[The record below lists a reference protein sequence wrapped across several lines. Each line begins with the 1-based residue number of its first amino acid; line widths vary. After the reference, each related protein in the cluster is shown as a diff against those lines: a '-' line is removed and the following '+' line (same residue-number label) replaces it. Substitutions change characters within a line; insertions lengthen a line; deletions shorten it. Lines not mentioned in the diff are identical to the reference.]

1 MVAQLLLK
9 VGADLDTRNN
19 IGEYFVTE
27 FAFRM
32 AHFKHQQ
39 DEWDRHRDDDARAL
53 LWQMRTGKTK
63 ATLDLACYRR
73 QKGDIDAMLVIA
85 PNGVHVNWI
94 RRQLPIHM
102 WNTIPYVAHAWQAS
116 EAHKPAHAASLEK
129 VLACR
134 GQALAVLAVNSES
147 IIHDKP
153 AKIIGKFLRAH
164 KGRVLLVVDESHDF
178 RSPGSKRTKRARSLK
193 RYCKVRRILTGTA
206 VSNSPLA
213 AYSQFEL
220 LQEEALGFKKFSEFE
235 SHFAYYVQE
244 HTKGGRSY
252 EKLDHYRNL
261 DDLQERMSR
270 WSSVVL
276 REDVDDMPDLL
287 MDERT
292 VLLAEAQ
299 MNAYRTLLK
308 EMILELED
316 GGEVE
321 AIDGGARMI
330 KLQQMLG
337 GFVVDVDGNV
347 RELVSDEDNPRVQ
360 AMLDEVRSSDSKVIV
375 WCKYREDIRRV
386 VRSLVAEGI
395 SCVEYHGGIHSQTK
409 RQQAIDDFNGNPKVR
424 VFVGQP
430 KAGGQGLDLSA
441 ADLILWYSHTFD
453 LIERDQAN
461 ERATQIGGKT
471 VTIKDFVTPGTVDEY
486 ILANLTNKR
495 SVSESLAGKGLRDR
509 LLAIFRK
516 QL

>member
-1 MVAQLLLK
+1 MA
-9 VGADLDTRNN
+9 TT
-19 IGEYFVTE
+19 TE
-27 FAFRM
+27 FPFRLPNYR
-32 AHFKHQQ
+32 HQQ

-73 QKGDIDAMLVIA
+73 QKGDIQAVLVIA
-85 PNGVHVNWI
+85 PNGVHVNWV
-94 RRQLPIHM
+94 RRQLPQHM
-102 WNTIPYVAHAWQAS
+102 WETVPYVAHAWQAS
-116 EAHKPAHAASLEK
+116 ESHKPEHAASLER
-129 VLACR
+129 VLSCR
-134 GQALAVLAVNSES
+134 GEALAVLAVNSES

-153 AKIIGKFLRAH
+153 AKIIARFLRRH
-164 KGRVLLVVDESHDF
+164 QGKCMLVVDESHDF

-220 LQEEALGFKKFSEFE
+220 LDDHALGFENFADFE
-235 SHFAYYVQE
+235 GHFAYYVQE
-244 HTKGGRSY
+244 RTKGGRSY
-252 EKLDHYRNL
+252 ERLDHYRNL
-261 DDLQERMSR
+261 DDLQGRMAR
-270 WSSVVL
+270 WASVVL
-276 REDVDDMPDLL
+276 REDVDDMPDLV

-292 VLLAEAQ
+292 VVLPEAQ
-299 MNAYRTLLK
+299 MKAYRTLLK

-321 AIDGGARMI
+321 AIDGGARLV

-337 GFVVDVDGNV
+337 GFVVDVDGQV
-347 RELVSDEDNPRVQ
+347 RELVSDDENPRLQ
-360 AMLDEVRSSDSKVIV
+360 TMLDEVRSSDGKAIV

-386 VRSLVAEGI
+386 VRALAAEGI
-395 SCVEYHGGIHSQTK
+395 RCVEYHGAVHSQAK
-409 RQQAIDDFNGNPKVR
+409 RQQAIDDFNNDPSVR

-486 ILANLTNKR
+486 ILANLGEKR
-495 SVSESLAGKGLRDR
+495 SVSESLAGRGLRDR
-509 LLAIFRK
+509 LLALFRS

>member
-1 MVAQLLLK
+1 M
-9 VGADLDTRNN
+9 
-19 IGEYFVTE
+19 EYRFKLPNY
-27 FAFRM
+27 
-32 AHFKHQQ
+32 KHQQ

-63 ATLDLACYRR
+63 AVLDLACYRR
-73 QKGDIDAMLVIA
+73 LKGDIDAVLVLA
-85 PNGVHVNWI
+85 PNGVHVNWV
-94 RRQLPIHM
+94 RRQLPVHM
-102 WNTIPYVAHAWQAS
+102 WDSVPYVAHAWQAS
-116 EAHKPAHAASLEK
+116 EAHKPEHAASLER
-129 VLACR
+129 VLSCR
-134 GQALAVLAVNSES
+134 GEVLAVLAVNSES

-153 AKIIGKFLRAH
+153 AKVIGRFLRRH
-164 KGRVLLVVDESHDF
+164 KGRVLLVTDESHDF

-193 RYCKVRRILTGTA
+193 RYCNVRRILTGTA

-220 LQEEALGFKKFSEFE
+220 LEDHALGFADFAEFE
-235 SHFAYYVQE
+235 RKYAYYVQE
-244 HTKGGRSY
+244 RTRGGKSY
-252 EKLDHYRNL
+252 ERLDHYRDL

-270 WSSVVL
+270 WASVVL
-276 REDVDDMPDLL
+276 REDVDDMPELV

-292 VLLAEAQ
+292 VVLPESL
-299 MNAYRTLLK
+299 MKAYRTLLK
-308 EMILELED
+308 EMIVELED

-321 AIDGGARMI
+321 AIDGGARLI

-337 GFVVDVDGNV
+337 GFVVDVDGVV
-347 RELVSDEDNPRVQ
+347 RELVTDEDNPRVQ
-360 AMLDEVRSSDSKVIV
+360 AMLEEVRESDRKVIV

-386 VRSLVAEGI
+386 VRSLTAEGI
-395 SCVEYHGGIHSQTK
+395 RCVEYHGGVHSQSR
-409 RQQAIDDFNGNPKVR
+409 RQEAIDLFNRDPEVR

-471 VTIKDFVTPGTVDEY
+471 VTIKDFVTPGTVDDY
-486 ILANLTNKR
+486 ILSNLGEKR
-495 SVSESLAGKGLRDR
+495 SVSESLAGRGLRDR
-509 LLAIFRK
+509 LLALFRK

>member
-1 MVAQLLLK
+1 MA
-9 VGADLDTRNN
+9 TT
-19 IGEYFVTE
+19 TE
-27 FAFRM
+27 FPFRLPNYR
-32 AHFKHQQ
+32 HQQ

-63 ATLDLACYRR
+63 ATLDLACYRWA
-73 QKGDIDAMLVIA
+73 KGDIQAVLVIA
-85 PNGVHVNWI
+85 PNGVHCNWV
-94 RRQLPIHM
+94 RRQLPQHM
-102 WNTIPYVAHAWQAS
+102 WETVPYVAHAWQAS
-116 EAHKPAHAASLEK
+116 ESHKPEHAASLER
-129 VLACR
+129 VLSCR
-134 GQALAVLAVNSES
+134 GETLAVLAVNSES

-153 AKIIGKFLRAH
+153 AKIIARFLRRH
-164 KGRVLLVVDESHDF
+164 QGKCMLVVDESHDF

-220 LQEEALGFKKFSEFE
+220 LDDHALGFENFADFE
-235 SHFAYYVQE
+235 GHFAYYVQE
-244 HTKGGRSY
+244 RTKGGRSY
-252 EKLDHYRNL
+252 ERLDHYRNL
-261 DDLQERMSR
+261 DDLQGRMAR
-270 WSSVVL
+270 WASVVL
-276 REDVDDMPDLL
+276 REDVDDMPDLV

-292 VLLAEAQ
+292 VVLPEAQ
-299 MNAYRTLLK
+299 MKAYRTLLK

-321 AIDGGARMI
+321 AIDGGARLV

-337 GFVVDVDGNV
+337 GFVVDVDGQV
-347 RELVSDEDNPRVQ
+347 RELVSDDENPRLQ
-360 AMLDEVRSSDSKVIV
+360 AMLDEVRSSDGKAIV

-386 VRSLVAEGI
+386 VRALAAEGI
-395 SCVEYHGGIHSQTK
+395 RCVEYHGAVHSQAK
-409 RQQAIDDFNGNPKVR
+409 RQQAIDDFNNDPSVR

-486 ILANLTNKR
+486 ILANLGEKR
-495 SVSESLAGKGLRDR
+495 SVSESLAGRGLRDR
-509 LLAIFRK
+509 LLALFRS

>member
-1 MVAQLLLK
+1 MVEPQ
-9 VGADLDTRNN
+9 
-19 IGEYFVTE
+19 
-27 FAFRM
+27 FR
-32 AHFKHQQ
+32 FPNYKHQQ

-63 ATLDLACYRR
+63 STLDLACYRHK
-73 QKGDIDAMLVIA
+73 KGDITGVLVIA
-85 PNGVHVNWI
+85 PNGVHCNWV
-94 RRQLPIHM
+94 RRQLPQHM
-102 WNTIPYVAHAWQAS
+102 WETVPYIAHAWQAS
-116 EAHKPAHAASLEK
+116 EAHKPEHAASLER
-129 VLACR
+129 VLSCR
-134 GQALAVLAVNSES
+134 GEALAVLAVNSES

-153 AKIIGKFLRAH
+153 AKIIARFLRRH
-164 KGRVLLVVDESHDF
+164 QGKCMLVVDESHDF

-220 LQEEALGFKKFSEFE
+220 LDDHALGFENFADFE
-235 SHFAYYVQE
+235 GHFAYYVQE
-244 HTKGGRSY
+244 RTKGGRSY
-252 EKLDHYRNL
+252 ERLDHYRNL
-261 DDLQERMSR
+261 DDLQGRMAR
-270 WSSVVL
+270 WASVVL
-276 REDVDDMPDLL
+276 REDVDDMPDLV

-292 VLLAEAQ
+292 VVLPEAQ
-299 MNAYRTLLK
+299 MKTYRTLLK

-321 AIDGGARMI
+321 AIDGGARLV

-337 GFVVDVDGNV
+337 GFVVDVDGQV
-347 RELVSDEDNPRVQ
+347 RELVSDDENPRLQ
-360 AMLDEVRSSDSKVIV
+360 AMLDEVRSSDGKAIV

-386 VRSLVAEGI
+386 VRALAAEGI
-395 SCVEYHGGIHSQTK
+395 RCVEYHGAVHSQAK
-409 RQQAIDDFNGNPKVR
+409 RQQAIDDFNNDPSVR

-486 ILANLTNKR
+486 ILANLGEKR
-495 SVSESLAGKGLRDR
+495 SVSESLAGRGLRDR
-509 LLAIFRK
+509 LLALFRT

>member
-1 MVAQLLLK
+1 MANMS
-9 VGADLDTRNN
+9 D
-19 IGEYFVTE
+19 YP
-27 FAFRM
+27 FRM
-32 AHFKHQQ
+32 PPMAHQWREFIEHK
-39 DEWDRHRDDDARAL
+39 DDDARAL
-53 LWQMRTGKTK
+53 LWTMRTGKTK
-63 ATLDLACYRR
+63 ATLDLACYRWA
-73 QKGDIDAMLVIA
+73 KGDIQAVLVIA
-85 PNGVHVNWI
+85 PNGVHCNWV
-94 RRQLPIHM
+94 RRQLPQHM
-102 WNTIPYVAHAWQAS
+102 WETVPYVAHAWQAS
-116 EAHKPAHAASLEK
+116 ESHKPEHAASLER
-129 VLACR
+129 VLSCR
-134 GQALAVLAVNSES
+134 GEALAVLAVNSES

-153 AKIIGKFLRAH
+153 AKIIA
-164 KGRVLLVVDESHDF
+164 RVLRRHQGKCMLVVDESHDF

-220 LQEEALGFKKFSEFE
+220 LDDHALGFENFADFE
-235 SHFAYYVQE
+235 GHFAYYVQE
-244 HTKGGRSY
+244 RTKGGRSY
-252 EKLDHYRNL
+252 ERLDHYRNL
-261 DDLQERMSR
+261 DDLQGRMAR
-270 WSSVVL
+270 WASVVL
-276 REDVDDMPDLL
+276 REDVDDMPDLV

-292 VLLAEAQ
+292 VVLPEAQ
-299 MNAYRTLLK
+299 MKAYRTLLK

-321 AIDGGARMI
+321 AIDGGARLV

-337 GFVVDVDGNV
+337 GFVVDVDGQV
-347 RELVSDEDNPRVQ
+347 RELVSDEENPRLQ
-360 AMLDEVRSSDSKVIV
+360 AMLDEVRSSDGKAIV

-386 VRSLVAEGI
+386 VRALAAEGI
-395 SCVEYHGGIHSQTK
+395 RCVEYHGAVHSQAK
-409 RQQAIDDFNGNPKVR
+409 RQQAIDDFNNDPLVR

-486 ILANLTNKR
+486 ILANLGEKR
-495 SVSESLAGKGLRDR
+495 SVSESLAGRGLRDR
-509 LLAIFRK
+509 LLALFRS

>member
-1 MVAQLLLK
+1 MA
-9 VGADLDTRNN
+9 TT
-19 IGEYFVTE
+19 TE
-27 FAFRM
+27 FPFRLPNYR
-32 AHFKHQQ
+32 HQQ

-63 ATLDLACYRR
+63 AALDLACYRR
-73 QKGDIDAMLVIA
+73 QKGDIQAVLVIA
-85 PNGVHVNWI
+85 PNGVHCNWV
-94 RRQLPIHM
+94 RRQLPQHM
-102 WNTIPYVAHAWQAS
+102 WETVPYVAHAWQAS
-116 EAHKPAHAASLEK
+116 ESHKPEHAASLER
-129 VLACR
+129 VLSCR
-134 GQALAVLAVNSES
+134 GEALAVLAVNSES

-153 AKIIGKFLRAH
+153 AKIIARFLRRH
-164 KGRVLLVVDESHDF
+164 QGKCMLVVDESHDF

-220 LQEEALGFKKFSEFE
+220 LDDHALGFENFADFE
-235 SHFAYYVQE
+235 GHFAYYVQE
-244 HTKGGRSY
+244 RTKGGRSY
-252 EKLDHYRNL
+252 ERLDHYRNL
-261 DDLQERMSR
+261 DDLQGRMAR
-270 WSSVVL
+270 WASVVL
-276 REDVDDMPDLL
+276 REDVDDMPDLV

-292 VLLAEAQ
+292 VVLPEAQ
-299 MNAYRTLLK
+299 MKAYRTLLK

-321 AIDGGARMI
+321 AIDGGARLV

-337 GFVVDVDGNV
+337 GFVVDVDGQV
-347 RELVSDEDNPRVQ
+347 RELVSDDENTRLQ
-360 AMLDEVRSSDSKVIV
+360 AMLDEVRSSDGKAIV

-386 VRSLVAEGI
+386 VRALAAEGI
-395 SCVEYHGGIHSQTK
+395 HCVEYHGAVHSQAK
-409 RQQAIDDFNGNPKVR
+409 RQQAIDDFNNDPSVR

-471 VTIKDFVTPGTVDEY
+471 VAIKDFVTPGTVDEY
-486 ILANLTNKR
+486 ILANLVEKR
-495 SVSESLAGKGLRDR
+495 SVSESLAGRGLRDR
-509 LLAIFRK
+509 LLALFRS

>member
-1 MVAQLLLK
+1 M
-9 VGADLDTRNN
+9 GTM
-19 IGEYFVTE
+19 TE
-27 FAFRM
+27 APFRLPN
-32 AHFKHQQ
+32 FKHQQ

-63 ATLDLACYRR
+63 ATLDLACYRK
-73 QKGDIDAMLVIA
+73 QKGDIDAVLVIA

-94 RRQLPIHM
+94 RRQLPQHI
-102 WNTIPYVAHAWQAS
+102 WTGVQYVAHAWQAS
-116 EAHKPAHAASLEK
+116 EAHKPEHAASLER
-129 VLACR
+129 VLSSR
-134 GQALAVLAVNSES
+134 SDTLAVLAVNSES

-153 AKIIGKFLRAH
+153 AKIIGRFLRKH

-220 LQEEALGFKKFSEFE
+220 LEDHALGYANFADFE
-235 SHFAYYVQE
+235 SHYAYYVQE
-244 HTKGGRSY
+244 RTKGGRSY
-252 EKLDHYRNL
+252 DRLDHYRNL
-261 DDLQERMSR
+261 DDLQEKMSK
-270 WSSVVL
+270 WASVVL
-276 REDVDDMPDLL
+276 REDVDDMPDLV

-292 VLLAEAQ
+292 VTLPEAQ
-299 MNAYRTLLK
+299 MKAYRTLLK
-308 EMILELED
+308 EMILELEG

-321 AIDGGARMI
+321 AIDGGARLV

-337 GFVVDVDGNV
+337 GFVVDIDGNV
-347 RELVSDEDNPRVQ
+347 RELLSDEENPRVQ
-360 AMLDEVRSSDSKVIV
+360 AMLDEVKSSDRKVIV

-386 VRSLVAEGI
+386 VRSLNAEGI
-395 SCVEYHGGIHSQTK
+395 KCVEYHGAVHSQSK
-409 RQQAIDDFNGNPKVR
+409 RQQAIDDFNNDPEVR

-486 ILANLTNKR
+486 ILANLNEKR
-495 SVSESLAGKGLRDR
+495 SVSESLAGRGLRDR
-509 LLAIFRK
+509 LLALFRK